1 MISYVLHD
9 IPRSVRALIV
19 GVLARKLAI
28 SGSNVIREPMRLVHG
43 MPVEEIQSLIAANG
57 LTETSAEDGRGEFSA
72 RDRKEGP
79 GMKTSPFFKMYTS
92 KPFIN

>member
-9 IPRSVRALIV
+9 IPRSVTAPIV
-19 GVLARKLAI
+19 RVLARKLAI
-28 SGSNVIREPMRLVHG
+28 GGSNLIREPMQLGHG

-72 RDRKEGP
+72 RDRKKGP
-79 GMKTSPFFKMYTS
+79 GMKTSPVFFGVYKQAF
-92 KPFIN
+92 P